1 MDIAKYIGLFL
12 LKNDYCYLPGIGNL
26 EIKRKPASYDPAAQQ
41 LHSPEYELL
50 YTQTIGSIDDRFA
63 NFIANNE
70 RISIAH
76 AANAIREYTAQAKQL
91 IRNGHDLPIPGIG
104 KFSGDSS
111 GSIHFIPDANL
122 HIEGKTI
129 PFFKTSTRVE
139 EQKEKPI
146 SEIYQNTSFREPR
159 ADEEI
164 VLKPAQINWGKIALL
179 SFLSL
184 IILSGAFLIFWY
196 YNNSPTLVKVPKQQ
210 DEPEQV
216 ATPTIPE
223 SGSISSDTLTS
234 TTSSTPPTGTVTTI
248 GAKVIINEY
257 SDANRA
263 DRRLKQLQSYG
274 NAVELV
280 QRDSNYYIVLPVIG
294 IVNDEAA
301 YLDSL
306 KRIFNP
312 NGSVRFLNR

>member
-111 GSIHFIPDANL
+111 GSIRFIPDANL
-122 HIEGKTI
+122 HIEGKAI

-179 SFLSL
+179 SFLGL
-184 IILSGAFLIFWY
+184 IIISGAFLIFWY
-196 YNNSPTLVKVPKQQ
+196 YNNNPTLVKFPEQQ

-216 ATPTIPE
+216 IAPPVNDANLP
-223 SGSISSDTLTS
+223 SSDTLS
-234 TTSSTPPTGTVTTI
+234 TTSSTPTVATTATA

-257 SDANRA
+257 SDAARA
-263 DRRLKQLQSYG
+263 DKRLKQLQSYG

-280 QRDSNYYIVLPVIG
+280 QRDSNYYIVLPVTG

>member
-12 LKNDYCYLPGIGNL
+12 LKNEYCYLPGIGNL
-26 EIKRKPASYDPAAQQ
+26 EIKRKPASYDPTAQE

-91 IRNGHDLPIPGIG
+91 IRNGHDLTIPGIG

-111 GSIHFIPDANL
+111 GSIRFVPDANL
-122 HIEGKTI
+122 HIEGKSI
-129 PFFKTSTRVE
+129 PFFKTSTRIE

-179 SFLSL
+179 SFLGL
-184 IILSGAFLIFWY
+184 ILISGAYLIFWY
-196 YNNSPTLVKVPKQQ
+196 YNNNPSLVKLPEQQ
-210 DEPEQV
+210 DESEQV
-216 ATPTIPE
+216 STPTE
-223 SGSISSDTLTS
+223 QDASNLNSDSSN
-234 TTSSTPPTGTVTTI
+234 TTATTMSTGTSGTT

-257 SDANRA
+257 KDANRA
-263 DRRLKQLQSYG
+263 DKRLKQLQSYG
-274 NAVELV
+274 NPVELV
-280 QRDSNYYIVLPVIG
+280 QRDSIYYIVLPVSG
-294 IVNDEAA
+294 MVNDEGA

-312 NGSVRFLNR
+312 NGTVRFLNP

>member
-26 EIKRKPASYDPAAQQ
+26 EIKRKPASYDPTSQQ

-76 AANAIREYTAQAKQL
+76 AANAIREFTAQSKQML
-91 IRNGHDLPIPGIG
+91 RNGHDLPIPGIG
-104 KFSGDSS
+104 KFAGDNA
-111 GSIHFIPDANL
+111 GSIRFIPDANL
-122 HIEGKTI
+122 HIEGKAI

-164 VLKPAQINWGKIALL
+164 VLKPAQVNWGKIALL
-179 SFLSL
+179 SFLGL
-184 IILSGAFLIFWY
+184 IIIGGALLIFWY
-196 YNNSPTLVKVPKQQ
+196 YNNNNSSANFPEQQ

-216 ATPTIPE
+216 VETSPANETNPL
-223 SGSISSDTLTS
+223 SDTLN
-234 TTSSTPPTGTVTTI
+234 TTAPASAGATVAA

-257 SDANRA
+257 SDAARA

-274 NAVELV
+274 NPVELV
-280 QRDSNYYIVLPVIG
+280 ERDSNYYIVLPVNG
-294 IVNDEAA
+294 IITDETA

-312 NGSVRFLNR
+312 NGSVRLLNP